1 MSIKRIINLKFI
13 TIMEDHIFNSS
24 GKLVLYVHEKEVRYQ
39 HQVGYEEPSN
49 YYKPSIAKGTT
60 RFVRYAMR
68 SEVSVG
74 MCVGRDNLISYNL
87 KPDEV
92 QAIIVNVKPDYALA
106 ICPELFFGEFADV
119 KSKIETYSGRGVCKG
134 EAFLPSFKEFRPLG
148 IFDGPV
154 DTILREDFG
163 ISLCSYKIDP
173 GNTFSKT
180 CNKYWLSDDNY
191 SRAQGNEDRRLAVVV
206 AEHDIHAGLETV
218 RLRQGEAALGVP
230 FLRFDYA
237 DCYMEMKVINPW
249 D

>member
-1 MSIKRIINLKFI
+1 
-13 TIMEDHIFNSS
+13 MEDHFFNSS
-24 GKLVLYVHEKEVRYQ
+24 GKLVLYVREKEV
-39 HQVGYEEPSN
+39 
-49 YYKPSIAKGTT
+49 YYHRLLNRGICDELQSDCRPSIVKGTT

-68 SEVSVG
+68 REVSVG

-92 QAIIVNVKPDYALA
+92 QAIIVDVKPDYALA

-163 ISLCSYKIDP
+163 ISLRSYKIDP

-180 CNKYWLSDDNY
+180 CNKYWFSDSNY
-191 SRAQGNEDRRLAVVV
+191 LRAQKNEDYRLAVVV
-206 AEHDIHAGLETV
+206 EEHDIHVGLETV

-237 DCYMEMKVINPW
+237 DCYMEMKVIHPW